1 VYEYMKSILEGE
13 KAIYEDMYKY
23 YEYKDDD
30 ETTDMLR
37 LQYIVDTYNKKNNP
51 STTPTSTPPANE
63 TLNDFR
69 KDLAVSEEL
78 FKTNIE
84 KIENDGNRFL
94 NYLDNNT
101 SINRDISQLLVELI
115 NTKLQLLRKLSVR
128 RIGFNLPDM
137 IVTLTLIGELK
148 DSADKVTSSEE
159 SEFIKEQSNSIIE
172 SNKIASEIISLYDK
186 EEDILNKIV
195 LFFKTSKSSF
205 FIEENEFKYFNT
217 VDNNT
222 QSMLNFCKKIRK
234 MDRPKNNTQLFK
246 RLTGEF
252 INKKNEQINT
262 LNGKIDT
269 IMNDM
274 TVKDNYKQDL
284 YKLRTSEDA
293 QKQINAIEK
302 AKENIDNMG
311 KVKVNV
317 T

>member
-1 VYEYMKSILEGE
+1 M
-13 KAIYEDMYKY
+13 
-23 YEYKDDD
+23 
-30 ETTDMLR
+30 
-37 LQYIVDTYNKKNNP
+37 
-51 STTPTSTPPANE
+51 
-63 TLNDFR
+63 
-69 KDLAVSEEL
+69 
-78 FKTNIE
+78 
-84 KIENDGNRFL
+84 
-94 NYLDNNT
+94 
-101 SINRDISQLLVELI
+101 VELI
-115 NTKLQLLRKLSVR
+115 NSKLQLLRKLSVR

-311 KVKVNV
+311 KVKINV